1 MLMIENCKLVNDIF
15 IYIVENIDRFD
26 VGVDIDRVYCIK

>member
-15 IYIVENIDRFD
+15 IYIVENIDRYD
-26 VGVDIDRVYCIK
+26 VGVDIDSVYCIK